1 MQKNRLGL
9 HCVIY
14 FSLRLKYQYHVHFFP
29 CREIMKSESYTKS
42 VDMWALGVVTYVL
55 LCGYM
60 PFDETH
66 GAKTRWA
73 MDFPREE
80 WNSISGT
87 LLTHLRTQIIRI
99 PCYYHGV

>member
-1 MQKNRLGL
+1 
-9 HCVIY
+9 
-14 FSLRLKYQYHVHFFP
+14 
-29 CREIMKSESYTKS
+29 MKSESYTKS

-99 PCYYHGV
+99 SCYYHGVSPCGHSFIQGLHETLSNNC